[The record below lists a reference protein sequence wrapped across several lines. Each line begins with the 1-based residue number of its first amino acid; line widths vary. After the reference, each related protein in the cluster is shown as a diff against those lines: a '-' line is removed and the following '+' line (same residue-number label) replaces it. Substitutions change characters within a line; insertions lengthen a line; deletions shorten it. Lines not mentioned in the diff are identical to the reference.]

1 MLVKVESQNNHSE
14 HRAILKTIGAIVQ
27 GSEKISQIG
36 EREFVAIGEKLQHFS
51 QLTRKLTD
59 QSFAIGTTLSFGMS
73 EEANLLTYHKE
84 QIDEYIKKFT
94 HQIDSGR
101 VTLEDIAR
109 DLEQSSDQLSA
120 FNKLVKTLSMLG
132 IATKIESARMG
143 AEDAGFR
150 NIAETV
156 EKLANVIK
164 DKVKKT
170 LDQTKQLNSLVMESD
185 QKILKLEKA
194 QITANTQIV
203 ARLGIELQGFVEHND
218 SCSASIQNL
227 GASAEAIYKSIGKIV
242 VAMQFHDITRQ
253 QVEHITHAFIDAQ
266 KAVEEIE
273 KDPENGIHL
282 LLFCRDLAKIQSAQ
296 LQNSRAD
303 FSNAI
308 QGMIQNINE
317 AGAQLSII
325 YKDTENMV
333 LGGGDESGSFLTML
347 EKHLESMKANF
358 LNSATEM
365 SHLND
370 TFVNVGSTLTA
381 LSSFIEEIE
390 GIGEEIE
397 LIALNA
403 AVRAARSGKE
413 GATLGVLAEEI
424 QKLSANSRSDT
435 GIAATL
441 LKYIIKKADEL
452 QSNSNFYTQQG
463 GDSELNQII
472 EGISEV
478 LQRILNTSDE
488 LDGMLLQIKKGFSGV
503 SQDMEVFAESITV
516 HEDFESKSN
525 DLVEQI
531 QLLIE
536 QLHETLGDRDLESSP
551 ESIERLKAR
560 YTMSREREIHDAVMD
575 GGEGIDLFDTNDE
588 KSDDSEFDDNIELF

>member
-1 MLVKVESQNNHSE
+1 
-14 HRAILKTIGAIVQ
+14 
-27 GSEKISQIG
+27 
-36 EREFVAIGEKLQHFS
+36 
-51 QLTRKLTD
+51 
-59 QSFAIGTTLSFGMS
+59 
-73 EEANLLTYHKE
+73 
-84 QIDEYIKKFT
+84 
-94 HQIDSGR
+94 
-101 VTLEDIAR
+101 
-109 DLEQSSDQLSA
+109 
-120 FNKLVKTLSMLG
+120 
-132 IATKIESARMG
+132 
-143 AEDAGFR
+143 
-150 NIAETV
+150 
-156 EKLANVIK
+156 
-164 DKVKKT
+164 
-170 LDQTKQLNSLVMESD
+170 
-185 QKILKLEKA
+185 
-194 QITANTQIV
+194 
-203 ARLGIELQGFVEHND
+203 
-218 SCSASIQNL
+218 
-227 GASAEAIYKSIGKIV
+227 
-242 VAMQFHDITRQ
+242 
-253 QVEHITHAFIDAQ
+253 
-266 KAVEEIE
+266 
-273 KDPENGIHL
+273 
-282 LLFCRDLAKIQSAQ
+282 
-296 LQNSRAD
+296 
-303 FSNAI
+303 
-308 QGMIQNINE
+308 MIQNINE
-317 AGAQLSII
+317 AGTQLSII

-347 EKHLESMKANF
+347 ENHLESMKANF

-435 GIAATL
+435 GVAATL
-441 LKYIIKKADEL
+441 LKDIIKKADEL

-525 DLVEQI
+525 DLVAQI
-531 QLLIE
+531 ELLIE

-588 KSDDSEFDDNIELF
+588 KSGDSEFDDNIELF